1 MIYGYLSLSF
11 CAQSVSIVSIAGF
24 DVSGLFDTAAA
35 LEVVI
40 GVVMGMPMSSQF
52 KGVDHRSMWLHSLAN
67 TWYGLGLG

>member
-1 MIYGYLSLSF
+1 MHS
-11 CAQSVSIVSIAGF
+11 QSVVSIAGF

-40 GVVMGMPMSSQF
+40 GVVMGMPMGMGMSSQF